1 MNLAEQLN
9 VTVTETLPSRLL
21 PDILDRVTDTSPLM
35 VLDVGMGVHETVEY
49 FGHRRCRLH
58 FSSFHDALESPP
70 AVTSKTKIGQI
81 VDEAERQ
88 ELLFNAWR
96 KKFSAM
102 MKFQKGTTFDLCL
115 FWDFFNYLDDL
126 ALKAFS
132 DALSPY
138 IGRHTQAHA
147 LILLKPDTHVLN
159 REYGIMSRDQ
169 IAMRPGRLDNLGSY
183 PRPQARL
190 ASMLKDFTVSH
201 SVLRRDGLLEASLKA
216 GGDIKPSRP

>member
-21 PDILDRVTDTSPLM
+21 PDILDRVANASPLM
-35 VLDVGMGVHETVEY
+35 ILDVGMGVHETVEH
-49 FGHRRCRLH
+49 FGQQHCRLH
-58 FSSFHDALESPP
+58 FSSFHDALLSPP
-70 AVTSKTKIGQI
+70 VINFKTKIGQI

-88 ELLFNAWR
+88 EQLINAWR
-96 KKFSAM
+96 RKFASLM
-102 MKFQKGTTFDLCL
+102 DFQNRTVFDLCL
-115 FWDFFNYLDDL
+115 FWDFFNYLDDP

-138 IGRHTQAHA
+138 VGRHTVAHT

-159 REYGIMSRDQ
+159 REYGILARDQ
-169 IAMRPGRLDNLGSY
+169 IAMRPGDLGKLNSH

-190 ASMLKDFTVSH
+190 ASLLKDFSVSH

-216 GGDIKPSRP
+216 S